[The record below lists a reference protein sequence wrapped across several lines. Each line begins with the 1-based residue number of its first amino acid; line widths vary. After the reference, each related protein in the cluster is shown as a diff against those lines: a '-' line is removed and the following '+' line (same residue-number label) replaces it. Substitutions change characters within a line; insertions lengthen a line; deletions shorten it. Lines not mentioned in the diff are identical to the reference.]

1 MHRLRVLRACFS
13 FLLPLCPGALKRAER
28 GRVRACVIVSVIF
41 IAGWA
46 FAASGSNLRKIVVF
60 VEGTP
65 WQEQQQVIGRSGSR
79 VLNILS
85 LINGVAI
92 QLPEPGTAQALS
104 TLQADPTV
112 EGVYDD
118 PTIAAHGAAS
128 ISADGIVIYI
138 QPAPA
143 PTQETYGWGLEK
155 IGIPD
160 VHEDKPGLDGSGV
173 KVAILDTGVD
183 MNHPDLKQ
191 NIIGGINARAGADP
205 SNYQD
210 DNGHGTH
217 IAGIIAARQNKKGVI
232 GAAPH
237 IRMYAIK
244 VLDQNGA
251 GQVSD
256 LISGLGWVHAH
267 KINLVN
273 MSLGFP
279 QEWGPYPALEKA
291 IKRLYDAGVIMVASA
306 GNRNPRS
313 LPGAEGN
320 GGDGNGGDGNGGD
333 ASCGSAQSLSPD
345 EKTAQGNGGD
355 GNGGDGTTYC
365 YKTTKVK
372 DPAAYPW
379 VIAVGATDENDLV
392 TNYSRNG
399 LEITVHGVA
408 APGGA
413 ISGKWILSTNLGGGY
428 GLGSGTSQAAAH
440 VTGTIALALQLQRD
454 LSFNNVLA
462 LLQQTAISDGLP
474 SDWEGAGV
482 IDAERL
488 LDALKGLHK

>member
-1 MHRLRVLRACFS
+1 MHRLRALRACFS
-13 FLLPLCPGALKRAER
+13 LLLPPSPATRLR
-28 GRVRACVIVSVIF
+28 GRLIACVVVSAIL

-46 FAASGSNLRKIVVF
+46 FAANGSNLRKIVVF
-60 VEGTP
+60 VDGTP
-65 WQEQQQVIGRSGSR
+65 WQVQQQAIGHSGSR

-92 QLPEPGTAQALS
+92 QLPDQGTAQALS

-118 PTIAAHGAAS
+118 TTIAAQGAVP

-143 PTQETYGWGLEK
+143 PTHEIYPWGLEK

-160 VHEDKPGLDGSGV
+160 VHEDQPGLDGSGV
-173 KVAILDTGVD
+173 EVAILDTGID
-183 MNHPDLKQ
+183 MQHPELKQ

-237 IRMYAIK
+237 ILIYAIK

-256 LISGLGWVHAH
+256 LISGLGWVHAN

-279 QEWGPYPALEKA
+279 QEWGPYPVLEKA
-291 IKRLYDAGVIMVASA
+291 IKHLYNAGVIMVAAA
-306 GNRNPRS
+306 GNRNPRPVPS
-313 LPGAEGN
+313 PQETGAAGA
-320 GGDGNGGDGNGGD
+320 GADGAGAD
-333 ASCGSAQSLSPD
+333 ASCSTSQSLPPD
-345 EKTAQGNGGD
+345 ERVAQGAGAD
-355 GNGGDGTTYC
+355 GAGADGTTFC
-365 YKTTKVK
+365 YQTTKVK
-372 DPAAYPW
+372 IPAAYPW
-379 VIAVGATDENDLV
+379 VIAVGATDEEDLV
-392 TNYSRNG
+392 TDYSRSG
-399 LEITVHGVA
+399 PEMTAHGVV

-413 ISGKWILSTNLGGGY
+413 RHGAWILSTNIGGGY
-428 GLGSGTSQAAAH
+428 GLNIGTSQAAAH
-440 VTGTIALALQLQRD
+440 VTGTLALALQLQRN
-454 LSFNNVLA
+454 LSSQDVLS
-462 LLQQTAISDGLP
+462 LLWSTARTDGLSP
-474 SDWEGAGV
+474 DWEGAGV
-482 IDAERL
+482 VDAERL
-488 LDALKGLHK
+488 LDALKRLHK